1 MKQLI
6 PLLLLFLT
14 LPFLRFGH
22 ASLQT
27 QNNAPV
33 EVQKTQL
40 AEGLWFLATKGA
52 AQGNV
57 VVSIGKDGVLVVD
70 DFEDRYFPQI
80 KAAIAT
86 LTDQP
91 IRFIINTH
99 WHPDHAG
106 SNKRFGEAGVLIA
119 AHENVRKRLSSDQF
133 IELFKAPVKA
143 EPAAAWPVITCQKEM
158 TFHFNDEEIQVL
170 HQPHAHTDGDVVV
183 HFRRANVVHFGDT
196 FMTEGY
202 PFIDWSSGGTLDGI
216 IAMTERIQPLLNPAT
231 KLVPGHGRIGQL
243 ADLQAYRS
251 MLIGVRAKLA
261 PLLKA
266 GKTLPEIQQAK
277 PTKPFDAR
285 WGKGFFNPDM
295 FVMMVYNSTQKK

>member
-1 MKQLI
+1 MKQLL
-6 PLLLLFLT
+6 PLLLLLLT
-14 LPFLRFGH
+14 IPFLRVGH
-22 ASLQT
+22 SALPL
-27 QNNAPV
+27 QNNAKV

-40 AEGLWFLATKGA
+40 ADGLWFLAASGA
-52 AQGNV
+52 VQGNV
-57 VVSIGKDGVLVVD
+57 VVSIGKDGVLIVD
-70 DFEDRYFPQI
+70 DFEDKFFPQI

-86 LTDQP
+86 LTDKP

-143 EPAAAWPVITCQKEM
+143 ETAAAWPVITCQNEM

-170 HQPHAHTDGDVVV
+170 HQPRAHTDGDVVV
-183 HFRRANVVHFGDT
+183 HFRKANVVHFGDT
-196 FMTEGY
+196 FMTEMY

-216 IAMTERIQPLLNPAT
+216 IAMTDRMQPLINPAT
-231 KLVPGHGRIGQL
+231 KLVPGHGRLGKL
-243 ADLQAYRS
+243 EDLQAYRA
-251 MLIGVRAKLA
+251 MLIGIRAELV
-261 PLLKA
+261 PLVQA
-266 GKTLPEIQQAK
+266 GKPLPAIQQAK
-277 PTKPFDAR
+277 PTKRFDDR

-295 FVMMVYNSTQKK
+295 FVMMAWQAMQDR